1 MAVNPGNIHETI
13 VRFGDYYRRRYSI
26 ETGAGRPVTATDTLF
41 DTHDVAYF
49 DRILHQHDISRIFQN
64 QLDLDAEFYY
74 GVKDQIESLLGA
86 WNAVLQEKL
95 RYDME
100 GWPSMDR
107 QFMESF
113 VLCTYMIPKQVR
125 IGYLGSH
132 AARAA
137 AEGNLGDPLT
147 ILADEASS
155 YASDSGISLGD
166 SEDQPDSDV
175 PTGPGDHE
183 VAIPVA
189 ASGVW
194 ESGELSP
201 VLESEPDAAW
211 DLGARPDGH
220 ESEDGDSS
228 EEPYPISQIPLL
240 QADEYSDI
248 VRWAANTATLD
259 PQGLLLGDADYP
271 DNGVDGHHSIP
282 YLSLD
287 QILQEECRNVEHGR
301 PRSTSHETGD
311 VLGISP
317 RPENSKTQPFTDKA
331 EESRQGSLVPR
342 KRKYVEVDLEH
353 MAA

>member
-41 DTHDVAYF
+41 DTHDLAYF
-49 DRILHQHDISRIFQN
+49 DRILHQHDISRIFEN
-64 QLDLDAEFYY
+64 QLDLDAEFYH

-137 AEGNLGDPLT
+137 AEGNLGHPPTLP
-147 ILADEASS
+147 IDEASS

-183 VAIPVA
+183 VAIPVV

-211 DLGARPDGH
+211 DLGARPGGH
-220 ESEDGDSS
+220 EDDGDNG
-228 EEPYPISQIPLL
+228 EQPYSASQIPLL
-240 QADEYSDI
+240 QVDEYSDI

-259 PQGLLLGDADYP
+259 PHELLLGDADYP
-271 DNGVDGHHSIP
+271 DSGVDGPYSIP

-287 QILQEECRNVEHGR
+287 QILQEGPHHVEHDH
-301 PRSTSHETGD
+301 PRSTSDEMGG
-311 VLGISP
+311 VLGITSA
-317 RPENSKTQPFTDKA
+317 PENSKSQPDKA
-331 EESRQGSLVPR
+331 KESSQGSLVPR
-342 KRKYVEVDLEH
+342 KRKYVEVDPED